1 MKHRS
6 RKVLALG
13 CIFFLVFCGVA
24 AAQNNTLREMQLHYE
39 RAQEALK
46 ANQPEMAE
54 REFREMLRLDPH
66 NASVYANLGAL
77 AYARG
82 DYEQAATAFHNAV
95 TWQPSLW
102 KAQAFLGMSELRLGR
117 VREAETY
124 LEKSFPHLQQ
134 SKLRSHVGSD
144 LIAIYS
150 QTGEEDKAVDL
161 LITLERLNPSDP
173 EVLYDAYRTYSD
185 LAAHALAQLIKVAP
199 DSGRMHEILAQTLM
213 NQNDYPGAIEQYR
226 KALQADPR
234 LPGIHFELGQAI
246 LASSTDEKAREQ
258 AQKEFEAA
266 LAANPADADSEYEL
280 GEIAWL
286 RSDLHSALEDYSR
299 ALKIRPDFAEAQ
311 IGLGKVL
318 TAMGQPQKAL
328 EHLLDAARLDP
339 QNEMTHYHLAMTYRK
354 LGRAAEA
361 EREWN
366 TFQRLRN
373 SQLPVRRL
381 YQQIQQRPAPAQGGA
396 GAALP

>member
-6 RKVLALG
+6 RMVLALG
-13 CIFFLVFCGVA
+13 CIFFLVLCGVA
-24 AAQNNTLREMQLHYE
+24 AAQSNTLREMQLHYE

-82 DYEQAATAFHNAV
+82 DYEQAAKAFHNAV

-117 VREAETY
+117 AREAETH

-134 SKLRSHVGSD
+134 PKLQSQVGSD
-144 LIAIYS
+144 LIALYS

-161 LITLERLNPSDP
+161 LRTLERLNPSDP

-299 ALKIRPDFAEAQ
+299 ALAIRPDFAEAQ

-339 QNEMTHYHLAMTYRK
+339 QNEMAHYHLAMTYRK

-381 YQQIQQRPAPAQGGA
+381 YQQIQQRPAPAQGAA
-396 GAALP
+396 GAASP